1 MFFLFFSLFFF
12 FTFQSVD
19 LHPFLLSLI
28 KKDEDVFLI
37 EKKIIDL
44 YDELIFE
51 KLEKIEIDE
60 IASDTAYHF
69 FQKTF
74 LEIDNTSNKVST
86 LSHLLHYFLL
96 TSDNNII
103 KQKIFSALERIE
115 KFTLSYYLNNKK
127 IFALLKK
134 ISLLLQENK
143 EIKEY
148 ERLFMSD
155 IVKEFTENGINLNE
169 EKKLLFDQKTLLLS
183 EKKRLFEHNIQID
196 KSFIAVTAEE
206 LEGVGEM
213 NFFERA
219 EEKYILRPN
228 YPTYN
233 LIMQKAKNRD
243 TREKYYY
250 LFRDQAFPENQLI
263 LEEIRK
269 IRSEL
274 AQLLGKTTF
283 SRLDLES
290 QMAKSL
296 EQVENFLFEL
306 KEKTTREAK
315 NEKKLLTEYAKN
327 LFQQNE
333 LIIFP
338 WDVPYII
345 HNYEKD
351 CFAIDE
357 EKISQFFELENSFKK
372 LFEII
377 ESFFGVEIREIM
389 YENNDWKIDKRIKVL
404 ELKKKGIVLGH
415 LILDLFP
422 REGKYKHFAFS
433 ELVSTFGCCEKKL
446 GMIIGNFT
454 PGKDKNIVLL
464 KLDEL
469 TSLFHEFGHALHF
482 FLSEAKLFGQS
493 GTHVVADF
501 VEVPSRVFEQWPKDK
516 EILKFLS
523 DHIIEHTPLSDEIV
537 GKIIASQ
544 GVTRA
549 MSAQRQIMLSDI
561 ALEMFDD
568 IFIPFDA
575 LYGKHSKDLSLSNF
589 RDENESRKLCSFGH
603 LVNGLY
609 GPKYY
614 SYLWAEVFALGILAK
629 IKKEGGLLESKA
641 GEKYTKKILSAGGSI
656 DPEVLLKNYFENSE
670 YFSFNAFDFYITKK

>member
-1 MFFLFFSLFFF
+1 
-12 FTFQSVD
+12 
-19 LHPFLLSLI
+19 
-28 KKDEDVFLI
+28 
-37 EKKIIDL
+37 
-44 YDELIFE
+44 
-51 KLEKIEIDE
+51 
-60 IASDTAYHF
+60 
-69 FQKTF
+69 
-74 LEIDNTSNKVST
+74 
-86 LSHLLHYFLL
+86 
-96 TSDNNII
+96 
-103 KQKIFSALERIE
+103 
-115 KFTLSYYLNNKK
+115 
-127 IFALLKK
+127 
-134 ISLLLQENK
+134 
-143 EIKEY
+143 
-148 ERLFMSD
+148 
-155 IVKEFTENGINLNE
+155 
-169 EKKLLFDQKTLLLS
+169 
-183 EKKRLFEHNIQID
+183 
-196 KSFIAVTAEE
+196 
-206 LEGVGEM
+206 
-213 NFFERA
+213 
-219 EEKYILRPN
+219 
-228 YPTYN
+228 
-233 LIMQKAKNRD
+233 
-243 TREKYYY
+243 
-250 LFRDQAFPENQLI
+250 
-263 LEEIRK
+263 
-269 IRSEL
+269 
-274 AQLLGKTTF
+274 
-283 SRLDLES
+283 
-290 QMAKSL
+290 
-296 EQVENFLFEL
+296 
-306 KEKTTREAK
+306 
-315 NEKKLLTEYAKN
+315 
-327 LFQQNE
+327 
-333 LIIFP
+333 
-338 WDVPYII
+338 
-345 HNYEKD
+345 
-351 CFAIDE
+351 
-357 EKISQFFELENSFKK
+357 
-372 LFEII
+372 
-377 ESFFGVEIREIM
+377 M

-422 REGKYKHFAFS
+422 RKGKYKHFAFS
-433 ELVSTFGCCEKKL
+433 ELVSTSGCCEKKL

-549 MSAQRQIMLSDI
+549 MSAQRQIMLSHI